1 MPAAID
7 VLGLLIRVVRRPF
20 RALALEGGLK
30 SVPSVNLLSPH
41 IVPPLLHD
49 VLDGGDG
56 HARVLLVIIGKTP
69 ELGEV

>member
-20 RALALEGGLK
+20 RALALEGGPK
-30 SVPSVNLLSPH
+30 GVPSVDLLSPYV
-41 IVPPLLHD
+41 VPPFLHD

-56 HARVLLVIIGKTP
+56 RARVLFIVIGKTP

>member
-1 MPAAID
+1 MLATID
-7 VLGLLIRVVRRPF
+7 ALSLLIRVVRRPF
-20 RALALEGGLK
+20 RALALEGGPK
-30 SVPSVNLLSPH
+30 GVPSVNLLSPH

-56 HARVLLVIIGKTP
+56 HARVLLIITGKTP